1 MDTTELSQ
9 LEQDI
14 NHMISTIEKLRVD
27 NLALNDRL
35 KKNQN
40 ERERLM
46 RLNKKAS
53 LRIQQIIRHLK
64 GDVA

>member
-1 MDTTELSQ
+1 MDTTELSK

-14 NHMISTIEKLRVD
+14 NQMISSIEKLRVD
-27 NLALNDRL
+27 NLSLNDQL
-35 KKNQN
+35 KKHQA

-64 GDVA
+64 GDMT